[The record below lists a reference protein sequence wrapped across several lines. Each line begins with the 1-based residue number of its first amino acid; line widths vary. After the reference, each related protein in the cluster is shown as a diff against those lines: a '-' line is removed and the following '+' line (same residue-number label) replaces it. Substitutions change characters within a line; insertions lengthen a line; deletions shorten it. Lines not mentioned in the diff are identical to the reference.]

1 MLMSAT
7 LGARR
12 SRLAVELAHEL
23 GTLRQQLGVHHALDA
38 LLLDGWVALDG
49 SSWLRMR
56 GILVS
61 VLPVPPSQV
70 VRATCILALG
80 ALRCRRSS

>member
-1 MLMSAT
+1 MSAT

-38 LLLDGWVALDG
+38 LLLDGWAALDG

-56 GILVS
+56 GIWLS
-61 VLPVPPSQV
+61 LSLTPP
-70 VRATCILALG
+70 LA
-80 ALRCRRSS
+80 R